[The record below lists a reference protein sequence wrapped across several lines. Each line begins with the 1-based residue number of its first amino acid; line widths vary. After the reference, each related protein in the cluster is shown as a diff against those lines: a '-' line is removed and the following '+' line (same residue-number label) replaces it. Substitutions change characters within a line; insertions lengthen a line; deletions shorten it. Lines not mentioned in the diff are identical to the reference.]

1 MQNTYVAYFEHVT
14 ITYKVWHGLDQRGPV
29 PSHHNIPF
37 SHKNIQNHF
46 IYDIPCLRFDLSRSV
61 LGTLIFFCIPILIYC
76 NIKIIYL
83 RILKIKV
90 NSDDHYHANADNRK
104 QKHVI

>member
-46 IYDIPCLRFDLSRSV
+46 IYDIPCLNFDLLRSV
-61 LGTLIFFCIPILIYC
+61 LGTLMFFLLPHLDLLQYENNIFE
-76 NIKIIYL
+76 
-83 RILKIKV
+83 
-90 NSDDHYHANADNRK
+90 SSANKNKFR
-104 QKHVI
+104 